1 MQHLDE
7 ATLQAWLDGARSGLD
22 PSKLARIDRHVAA
35 CSACASLAEALTASS
50 FRAHALLAVG
60 RDQYAPRVSYEDV
73 AKRAHGSRAPERARR
88 IPATWAASLVAAI
101 GVGWLANELYG
112 AAGVGMAQ
120 APSAEVADASL
131 ATPIASPAEGDPPAS
146 ASEAAGLLVRGLVE
160 DESGRPV
167 PAAQVF
173 VAELE
178 VGVLTQPDGRYDL
191 RLPAEPGSFEI
202 TVHRIGFR
210 QQARAISG
218 GEGDYVDADFRLR
231 EEALTLDEI
240 VVTGESE
247 GAQRGS
253 GGISVASPRAIPFTW
268 RPMSSIAAE
277 GYVGSA
283 LWMLPGLDLVTLEV
297 AWGDNPNETH
307 VARVRQDLG
316 DGTTLTLIQGR
327 TDGRRTRWPLP
338 SAGAVLS
345 TRRGEML
352 ITATAAVSTDS
363 LRTLLT
369 QLR

>member
-35 CSACASLAEALTASS
+35 CPACAARAEALTRSS

-73 AKRAHGSRAPERARR
+73 AKRAHGSRAPERSRR
-88 IPATWAASLVAAI
+88 IPVTWAASVVAAVA
-101 GVGWLANELYG
+101 VGWLSNEL
-112 AAGVGMAQ
+112 
-120 APSAEVADASL
+120 APNTSFADA
-131 ATPIASPAEGDPPAS
+131 APAAPGEAEG
-146 ASEAAGLLVRGLVE
+146 LMVRGLVE
-160 DESGRPV
+160 DEGGRPV
-167 PAAQVF
+167 PSAQVF
-173 VAELE
+173 VAALD
-178 VGVLTQPDGRYDL
+178 VGVLTQPDGSYDL
-191 RLPAEPGSFEI
+191 RLPAEPDSFEL

-210 QQARAISG
+210 QQVRAISG
-218 GEGDYVDADFRLR
+218 GEGDHVDADFRLR

-240 VVTGESE
+240 VVTGESD
-247 GAQRGS
+247 GVPRRS
-253 GGISVASPRAIPFTW
+253 GGTSVSSPRATAFAW
-268 RPMSSIAAE
+268 RPLSSIVAA
-277 GYVGSA
+277 GYVGSD
-283 LWMLPGLDLVTLEV
+283 LWMLPGLDVVALEV
-297 AWGDNPNETH
+297 AYGDNPNETH

-327 TDGRRTRWPLP
+327 TDGRRTLWPLR
-338 SAGAVLS
+338 SEGALLS

-352 ITATAAVSTDS
+352 ITATAPVSTDS